1 MLESPF
7 AQIMLDLQDRIAEAV
22 PGIRMI
28 DRYIG
33 QEQTAIKPALDYPA
47 VLIDIE
53 ETDYEEAGEGSQFA
67 RATFSVRIM
76 HANFTKSIQKSKP
89 EVREKALED
98 FTLEHK
104 VVSAIHGW
112 APVTEG
118 SDGELHQYCEPF
130 IRTGDRSENR
140 NDIGLRVRTVLF
152 TTAWEERMP
161 EPGTIHPD
169 MEFCPFFI

>member
-47 VLIDIE
+47 VLIDVE
-53 ETDYEEAGEGSQFA
+53 GTDYDEAGEGSQFA

-76 HANFTKSIQKSKP
+76 HANFAKSIHKSSDR
-89 EVREKALED
+89 VREQALED
-98 FTLEHK
+98 FTIEHD

-112 APVTEG
+112 APVAEG

-140 NDIGLRVRTVLF
+140 NDIGLRIRTVLF

-161 EPGTIHPD
+161 EPGTIARD
-169 MEFCPFFI
+169 MLFCPFFI